1 MSPGRKGVAL
11 RGPLAY
17 ASRMTRKDPDPA
29 DLDRIATAAL
39 ARVADGM
46 TLGLGTGRAAEAFI
60 RKLGERTRRGLQVQG
75 IPTSKRSEELAR
87 RENIRIVTLQEVD
100 HVDIAFDGADEVTP
114 DLQLTKGLGG
124 ALLRE
129 RVVAYEAEVFV
140 ILVTPEKL
148 VDRLGTRCPIPVEI
162 VPFAAP
168 SIKKH
173 LIKQGWQVTLRN
185 KQGGE
190 GPFMTDNQN
199 WIFDVKAGPI
209 DDAEL
214 VDAKIRAIPGVV
226 DTGIFLGLADI
237 ALVGEPGAVR
247 TLKS

>member
-1 MSPGRKGVAL
+1 MGVAAC
-11 RGPLAY
+11 RSLAY
-17 ASRMTRKDPDPA
+17 ASRMNHTDPDPA
-29 DLDRIATAAL
+29 DLDRVATAAL
-39 ARVADGM
+39 TRVADGM

-60 RKLGERTRRGLQVQG
+60 RKLGERTRRGLQIQG

-87 RENIRIVTLQEVD
+87 RENIRLVTLQEVD
-100 HVDIAFDGADEVTP
+100 RIDIAFDGADEVTP
-114 DLQLTKGLGG
+114 ELYLTKGLGG

-129 RVVAYEAEVFV
+129 RVVSYEAEMFV
-140 ILVTPEKL
+140 VLVTPEKL

-173 LIKQGWQVTLRN
+173 LIKQGWQVVHRN
-185 KQGGE
+185 KQGAE

-199 WIFDVKAGPI
+199 WIFDVKAGPV
-209 DDAEL
+209 DDPGL

-226 DTGIFLGLADI
+226 DTGIFLGMADFV
-237 ALVGEPGAVR
+237 LVGDPGAVR